1 MFNIELPRYEKI
13 WLITGSI
20 TLVIFLVVLGIM
32 GFAMGFNP
40 PGHMNTIAP
49 DQVDATPPFDK
60 PGLFAVADKEYRA
73 VMQARVFAFQPGEVT
88 IPAGS
93 KIHFEVTSPDV
104 VHGMYIAGTNVNMMI
119 VPGHISE
126 FTHTFNKPGDYL
138 ILCNEYCGSGHHLMV
153 GRIIVQ

>member
-1 MFNIELPRYEKI
+1 MELPRYEKI

-20 TLVIFLVVLGIM
+20 TLVIFLVLLGIM

-40 PGHMNTIAP
+40 SGHMKTIAP
-49 DQVDATPPFDK
+49 DQVGATPPFDK
-60 PGLFAVADKEYRA
+60 PGLFTVADKEYRA
-73 VMQARVFAFQPGEVT
+73 VMQAKVFAFLPGEMT

-138 ILCNEYCGSGHHLMV
+138 ILCNEYCGSGHHLML